1 MDNATAHAADER
13 RGDYQKFTSSKLII
27 ILSLINCFVW
37 MLLPSTLESG
47 LRLDVAEAAAFGP
60 DFQLTYAKHPPLS
73 FWLTAL
79 AAKLGPFRYI
89 AVHALGAIFS
99 TFAQYYV
106 ARFCQRTMSEK
117 AATVAILLGITS
129 PFATYLAI
137 QFNHNIALMPFW
149 AMTIGCALKAFEKNE
164 AKQWALL
171 GLVVGLALWAKYAIA
186 LLCLP
191 LLCALLI
198 VPEWRQSLKT
208 IKPYVAI
215 IVCLLIVMPHLTAV
229 YQQGGRT
236 IQYALRVWHNDFS
249 ERLANAFLII
259 YIAALSNLLMFVIVA
274 VAGGYRN
281 VAASLKS
288 VTSSAFKLEPT
299 AIFYT
304 LAAFGPVLIIFYSAF
319 LGIRVRSLWVTPITL
334 GFVFWWAHVA
344 FNTEHTISIRR
355 AIIAAGTVYA
365 LHIAA
370 YLSLRSIYPYK
381 SEVRYPE
388 IDAIKLA
395 EEAQSYW
402 HERKGQELR
411 NIIIVGDQRSLQAA
425 GSIAFNSRHRLLVRP
440 QQAIPF
446 MRPVVINRIKTEG
459 ALIVSVKRGGVNTQI
474 PDALGPF
481 IVSNIESQPMPRTR
495 GRADRTE
502 IVFAI
507 AQ

>member
-1 MDNATAHAADER
+1 
-13 RGDYQKFTSSKLII
+13 
-27 ILSLINCFVW
+27 V
-37 MLLPSTLESG
+37 LLPSTFESG

-79 AAKLGPFRYI
+79 AAKLGPFRYV
-89 AVHALGAIFS
+89 AVHALGAVFS

-106 ARFCQRTMSEK
+106 ARFCQRTMSDK

-149 AMTIGCALKAFEKNE
+149 AMTIGFALKAYETNE
-164 AKQWALL
+164 AKYWALL
-171 GLVVGLALWAKYAIA
+171 GLVVGLALWAKYAIG

-191 LLCALLI
+191 LLCAFLI

-208 IKPYVAI
+208 IKPYIAI
-215 IVCLLIVMPHLTAV
+215 IVFLLIVMPHLTAV
-229 YQQGGRT
+229 YQQNGRT

-274 VAGGYRN
+274 IAGGYRN

-304 LAAFGPVLIIFYSAF
+304 LASFGPVLIIFYSAF
-319 LGIRVRSLWVTPITL
+319 LGIRVRSLWITPITL

-344 FNTEHTISIRR
+344 FNTEQTISIRR

-370 YLSLRSIYPYK
+370 YLSLRLIYPYR

-388 IDAIKLA
+388 IDAIKLTK
-395 EEAQSYW
+395 EAQSYW
-402 HERKGQELR
+402 REKKGQELR

-425 GSIAFNSRHRLLVRP
+425 GTIVFNTRQQLLVRP
-440 QQAIPF
+440 QQAIPY
-446 MRPVVINRIKTEG
+446 MRPVVIDRIKREG
-459 ALIVSVKRGGVNTQI
+459 ALVVSVKRDPNTQI

-481 IVSNIESQPMPRTR
+481 NVSNTESHPMPRKR
-495 GRADRTE
+495 GREAKTE